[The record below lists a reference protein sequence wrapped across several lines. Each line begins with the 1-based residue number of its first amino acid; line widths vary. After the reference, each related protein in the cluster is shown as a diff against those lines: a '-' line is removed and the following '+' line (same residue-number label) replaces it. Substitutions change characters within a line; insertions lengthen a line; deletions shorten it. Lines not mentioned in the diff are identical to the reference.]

1 MKRGGSWLS
10 HGKCLVNLR
19 QEIEHLTPALRR
31 LAQGLVDCAHNGCD
45 DLVQETLLRALRFE
59 KPVKGIA
66 IQHWLYAILVGII
79 RQNSRS
85 LLASE
90 AKGTSSASAFA
101 RQIGSEPRT
110 RAQRPAAGHR
120 MAGDSAA
127 QPVPV
132 DDIRLALQALALEE
146 REVLA
151 LVVLEGLNYSS
162 AAAILGLPRPTL
174 IARLARA
181 RASLS
186 HHAQPSLRLS
196 VDMPGHLRLIK

>member
-1 MKRGGSWLS
+1 M
-10 HGKCLVNLR
+10 NLR

-31 LAQGLVDCAHNGCD
+31 LAQGLADCADDGCD

-66 IQHWLYAILVGII
+66 IQHWLYAILVGVV
-79 RQNSRS
+79 RQNSRC

-90 AKGTSSASAFA
+90 AKRTGSASSLA
-101 RQIGSEPRT
+101 RQTGNEART
-110 RAQRPAAGHR
+110 RPDAGHR
-120 MAGDSAA
+120 MAGDHPARRL
-127 QPVPV
+127 PG
-132 DDIRLALQALALEE
+132 DDIRLPLQALALEE

-151 LVVLEGLNYSS
+151 LVVLEGLNYAS

-186 HHAQPSLRLS
+186 HHSRPNLRLS
-196 VDMPGHLRLIK
+196 VEKPGHLRLIK